1 MNLIQAF
8 VRNVG
13 TCRFDVKG
21 EIQVEIRY
29 IINKHADHLS
39 ISVGMKGWKVSE
51 TNPTYVFTIETGKI
65 SQFEAIFNTFL
76 AVQLYQ

>member
-21 EIQVEIRY
+21 EIQVE
-29 IINKHADHLS
+29 APQ
-39 ISVGMKGWKVSE
+39 E
-51 TNPTYVFTIETGKI
+51 
-65 SQFEAIFNTFL
+65 
-76 AVQLYQ
+76 